1 MEEDKKIDWS
11 NISNTTIKHNLVGLG
26 HEHEALK
33 DKIVKLS
40 KKLEEIEK
48 EYIMGTTILNERLKG
63 V

>member
-1 MEEDKKIDWS
+1 
-11 NISNTTIKHNLVGLG
+11 LG